1 MISKIKK
8 DEQDRMH
15 RLRQHGKPR
24 KISCQE
30 TKERKNEYR
39 QNRSLGLFDIE
50 TEVRKMDHF
59 TEDNSKS
66 PLSIAIMI
74 LMFPLVGVSMWIFY
88 EYWGEPKY
96 WKNRWRLHR
105 LFKKGKVKL
114 KSAQNGFGIS
124 ICRYVID
131 IEGQEY
137 RLDIWNGKEMTLCKE
152 NFTISH
158 GNYIGLFKGS
168 LITKWLNKKAI
179 KSIIEISDIQGTR
192 DRKLKKLGI

>member
-1 MISKIKK
+1 M
-8 DEQDRMH
+8 
-15 RLRQHGKPR
+15 
-24 KISCQE
+24 
-30 TKERKNEYR
+30 
-39 QNRSLGLFDIE
+39 GLFNIE
-50 TEVRKMDHF
+50 TEGSMTHF
-59 TEDNSKS
+59 TEDNTKS
-66 PLSIAIMI
+66 WFSYTIMI
-74 LMFPLVGVSMWIFY
+74 LMFPLVGASMWIFY

-96 WKNRWRLHR
+96 WRNRWQLYRFL
-105 LFKKGKVKL
+105 KKDKVKI
-114 KSAQNGFGIS
+114 KSVQKSFGD

-158 GNYIGLFKGS
+158 GNYIGLFNGS